1 MEEASSSTR
10 RRGRKAKGPFL
21 DGKKIG
27 LPDGWYYEQRPR
39 TSVKYIGK
47 IDQFYYEPGTNKQF
61 RSIKEVNKHLESK
74 QKKIQLTTPL
84 ALPENHRHNP
94 ETPPV
99 VDLACDCGSNIP
111 KKKRSIAAKQRG
123 EISRNDHQE
132 LESPPAIDPTNDSGS
147 NLPRKKRSVD
157 TRKRRE
163 ITWGFAD
170 AETGKRKNL
179 DLNKISLY

>member
-61 RSIKEVNKHLESK
+61 RSIKEVDKHLESK
-74 QKKIQLTTPL
+74 QKKIQLTTPP

-94 ETPPV
+94 VTPPV

-147 NLPRKKRSVD
+147 NLPRKKRSID

-163 ITWGFAD
+163 IAWGFAD
-170 AETGKRKNL
+170 AETGKPRNL